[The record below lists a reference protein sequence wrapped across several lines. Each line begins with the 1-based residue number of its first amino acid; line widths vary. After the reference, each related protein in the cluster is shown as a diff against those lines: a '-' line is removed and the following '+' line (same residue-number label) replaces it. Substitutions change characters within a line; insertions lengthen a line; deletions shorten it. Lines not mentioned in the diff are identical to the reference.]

1 LRIVAAAVTRRRVL
15 ASGLAGGLGLLG
27 LLGPVGCTPS
37 APGTG
42 GTPCPCP
49 PPAGQPTVPPAPDP
63 LLAELA
69 DEERLLALYDAV
81 VARHPALRPRLA
93 APRADHAQHV
103 DALRR
108 LLDASGTAAPPSS
121 AAQSSGPAG
130 TAGPPRVAA
139 TPPAALA
146 ALRAAERAAA
156 GSRGAAALAA
166 PSDRAGTLA
175 SISAAEATHV
185 VVLS

>member
-42 GTPCPCP
+42 GTPS
-49 PPAGQPTVPPAPDP
+49 PTVPPAPDP

-108 LLDASGTAAPPSS
+108 LLDASGTTAPPSS
-121 AAQSSGPAG
+121 DAQSPVPTG